1 MTVRD
6 IQIAQEESQAK
17 QEPVRTFTPA
27 VLVYVNSPDL
37 DAKVA
42 GKPSYV
48 WASEFNQPQSNF
60 QILNRAVPPTV
71 GLRVKIGYP
80 EKPPFERQ
88 VIGKWDQDPFYSG
101 FDEDDDGALNSHPH
115 HQAHQYPSETN
126 PGADPVLIYQ
136 PALQLLKTTGDGAT
150 LTVTVQALPSYR
162 YHDTHK
168 SFPGAAFD
176 LTSYVPGVANTV
188 LYVLVY
194 LDAQASVLKAL
205 AGTAVTDN
213 GIIPIPK
220 PVLPGKGIASAYVK
234 LSNGQSTITTATHVV
249 DAREFLEPKQDGTD
263 IGGATEVGQFLY
275 SQDGSTFTPSIPLV
289 NDFGEVMTNNDG
301 KILVV

>member
-6 IQIAQEESQAK
+6 IQIAQAESQAK
-17 QEPVRTFTPA
+17 QEPVRVFTPA

-37 DAKVA
+37 DAKVNGKA
-42 GKPSYV
+42 GYV

-60 QILNRAVPPTV
+60 QILNKATPPTV
-71 GLRVKIGYP
+71 GLQVKIGYP

-88 VIGKWDQDPFYSG
+88 VIGIWDELPLVPGY
-101 FDEDDDGALNSHPH
+101 DEDDAGALNSHPH
-115 HQAHQYPSETN
+115 RQSHQYPSETN
-126 PGADPVLIYQ
+126 PGTDPVLIYQ
-136 PALQLLKTTGDGAT
+136 PALQMLKTTGDGAT

-168 SFPGAAFD
+168 SFPGATLD
-176 LTSYVPGVANTV
+176 LTSYVPGTANTV

-194 LDAQASVLKAL
+194 LDAKASVLKAL

-220 PVLPGKGIASAYVK
+220 PILPGNGIASAYVK
-234 LSNGQSTITTATHVV
+234 LSNGQSSITTATHVV

-263 IGGATEVGQFLY
+263 IGGATEVGQILY
-275 SQDGSTFTPSIPLV
+275 SQDGATFTPSIPLV
-289 NDFGEVMTNNDG
+289 NDFGEIMTNNDG